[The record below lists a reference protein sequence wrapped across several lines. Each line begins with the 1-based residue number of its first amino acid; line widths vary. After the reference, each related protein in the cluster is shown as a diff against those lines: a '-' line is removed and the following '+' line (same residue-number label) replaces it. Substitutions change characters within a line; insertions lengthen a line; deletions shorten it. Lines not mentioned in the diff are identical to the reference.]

1 MKREPSRFALAAVA
15 ACAVLGASC
24 AKKEAAAPAAE
35 APAAPTVAVAAAAAH
50 GEAPPA
56 SGGSVSGKVLEAI
69 DAAGYTYLRLKT
81 AGGEEWAAVTQAKVA
96 VGSDVTVLVSMP
108 MTDFESKTLGRK
120 FDRIL
125 FGALASQ
132 GGASAVP
139 AVPPPPG
146 EAGSHP
152 NPHAPKE
159 PPDVGEIEVKKAE
172 GTDGRTVA
180 EVFAQKAAL
189 KDKPVSIR
197 GKVVKFLPGI
207 MGKNWIHLRDG
218 SGAKETK
225 DHDLTVTTNETAA
238 VGEVV
243 LVKGTVK
250 TDQDFGS
257 GYTYAVIVEDAKLG
271 R

>member
-1 MKREPSRFALAAVA
+1 MKRELSRVALASAVM
-15 ACAVLGASC
+15 ACAVAGASC
-24 AKKEAAAPAAE
+24 AKKEAAAPAAQATP
-35 APAAPTVAVAAAAAH
+35 APAVAAATAH
-50 GEAPPA
+50 GEAAPA

-96 VGSDVTVLVSMP
+96 VGSEVTVLVSMP

-120 FDRIL
+120 FDRIA

-132 GGASAVP
+132 GGAAAVP
-139 AVPPPPG
+139 AVPPPSG
-146 EAGSHP
+146 EASSHP

-159 PPDVGEIEVKKAE
+159 PPDVGEIKVKKAE
-172 GTDGRTVA
+172 GADGRTVA
-180 EVFAQKAAL
+180 ELFAQKAAL

-225 DHDLTVTTNETAA
+225 DHDLTVTTTETTA

-243 LVKGTVK
+243 LVKGTVR

-257 GYTYAVIVEDAKLG
+257 GYTYSVIVEDAKLG